1 MPACLLFTDPTTS
14 THKQPTHA
22 TQRNAEIPGRACH
35 VAWHCRSTHR
45 SSVVFTSPYSC
56 CSAAQHSSTASHTH
70 PSALSDCAEAVD
82 ATPRPDPPRPQNPV
96 PPSCSAARHGR
107 IRSQQNGVPVATT
120 RDDESPPR
128 HASPRL
134 ASSPRAPSRFAPNR
148 SPLALLLLLLLLPM
162 PPRASAVPSSV
173 PSLPPRRSRR
183 PAGRGAV
190 HPPSTDGRTDG
201 RRRRR
206 DATALRCVCVG
217 KERCHLPGREGE
229 ASLWRETGGVTSA
242 RPSHTSHPRR
252 RLVASCGCVR
262 GPLVVMF
269 FTAAASLRAL
279 LVAVDGEFPCAG
291 GK

>member
-1 MPACLLFTDPTTS
+1 VSNRAYSLTLPLVLTS
-14 THKQPTHA
+14 SPRTQRNA

-45 SSVVFTSPYSC
+45 SSVVFTTP
-56 CSAAQHSSTASHTH
+56 AAVLHNILQQQATH

-120 RDDESPPR
+120 RDDERAPL
-128 HASPRL
+128 ASPRL
-134 ASSPRAPSRFAPNR
+134 ASSRPVSFR
-148 SPLALLLLLLLLPM
+148 SQSIPAGAAAVLLLLLLPM

-291 GK
+291 G